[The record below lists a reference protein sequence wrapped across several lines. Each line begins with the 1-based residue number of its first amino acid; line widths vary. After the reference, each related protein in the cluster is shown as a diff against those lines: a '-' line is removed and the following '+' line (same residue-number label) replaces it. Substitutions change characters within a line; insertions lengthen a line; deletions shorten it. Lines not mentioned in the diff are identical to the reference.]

1 MVFLA
6 AENENQQMEGLPPAD
21 IGGVH
26 ENISFFGKEKVN
38 NWEYCEKKVT
48 PFVCFCNGSTHF
60 KFSSWPL
67 SPTHFATFFRGLGNL
82 QFHSIKKVDFSF
94 Q

>member
-21 IGGVH
+21 FGRVH

-38 NWEYCEKKVT
+38 N
-48 PFVCFCNGSTHF
+48 
-60 KFSSWPL
+60 
-67 SPTHFATFFRGLGNL
+67 
-82 QFHSIKKVDFSF
+82 
-94 Q
+94 

>member
-21 IGGVH
+21 FGRVH

-38 NWEYCEKKVT
+38 NWEYCIKKVT
-48 PFVCFCNGSTHF
+48 PFVFLWNGWTHF
-60 KFSSWPL
+60 FFL
-67 SPTHFATFFRGLGNL
+67 TLIADALCDFFFADCETYNF
-82 QFHSIKKVDFSF
+82 IP
-94 Q
+94 

>member
-6 AENENQQMEGLPPAD
+6 AENENQQMEGLPPAKF
-21 IGGVH
+21 GRVH

-38 NWEYCEKKVT
+38 NWEYCMKKVT
-48 PFVCFCNGSTHF
+48 PFVFLCNGWTHF
-60 KFSSWPL
+60 FFL
-67 SPTHFATFFRGLGNL
+67 TLIADALCDFFFRGLWNL
-82 QFHSIKKVDFSF
+82 QFHSIKKVYFSF